1 MIGTAALWRP
11 PAGMMVRLLM
21 WANLMAETMSCSVL
35 GVMMM
40 AGGEVMR
47 VSDQRETILVA
58 GILGSGMEKGEV
70 RREVDLN
77 EESVMVFCLTWLS
90 LNRG

>member
-1 MIGTAALWRP
+1 MAPLWRP
-11 PAGMMVRLLM
+11 PAAMMVRLLM

-47 VSDQRETILVA
+47 VSDQRERVLVA

-77 EESVMVFCLTWLS
+77 GESVMVF
-90 LNRG
+90 